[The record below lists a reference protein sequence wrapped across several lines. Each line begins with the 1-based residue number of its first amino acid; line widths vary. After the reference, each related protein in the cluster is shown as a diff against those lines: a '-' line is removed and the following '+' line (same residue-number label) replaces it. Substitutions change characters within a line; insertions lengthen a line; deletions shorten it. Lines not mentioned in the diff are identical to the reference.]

1 DPELVDL
8 VERYYK
14 AQGMFR
20 IDETEEPLFSDT
32 MMLDLSSV
40 EPSLAGPKR
49 PQDRVPLSGM
59 KEDFN
64 HALVSTE
71 ATKGF
76 SLTPDKLKQTGRYQN
91 GTTIDMTHGD
101 VVIAAIT
108 SCTNTSNPSVMLGA
122 GIVAKKA
129 VELRLK
135 VPPYV
140 KRSLAPGSRV
150 VTEYLDEAGLT
161 PYLNEIGFNLV
172 GFGCTTCIGNS
183 GPLPDAVES

>member
-91 GTTIDMTHGD
+91 GKIGR
-101 VVIAAIT
+101 A
-108 SCTNTSNPSVMLGA
+108 SCRERG
-122 GIVAKKA
+122 
-129 VELRLK
+129 
-135 VPPYV
+135 
-140 KRSLAPGSRV
+140 
-150 VTEYLDEAGLT
+150 
-161 PYLNEIGFNLV
+161 
-172 GFGCTTCIGNS
+172 
-183 GPLPDAVES
+183 